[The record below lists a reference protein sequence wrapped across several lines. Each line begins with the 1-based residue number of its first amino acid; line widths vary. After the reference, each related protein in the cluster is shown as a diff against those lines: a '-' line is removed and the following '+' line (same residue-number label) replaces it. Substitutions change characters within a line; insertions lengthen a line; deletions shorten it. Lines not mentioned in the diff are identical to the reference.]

1 MSFSAIQMLI
11 ESLREIENTP
21 EVQDEPAVVEAK
33 ILIREDASYMRSI
46 EEFLFNLGPDDVGV
60 EKFGPYT
67 VHFEGFS
74 DYCQQD
80 AQDRCYLPKDAPRH
94 LEKYEDIYD
103 EVLRDFV
110 NREDGKMPVDYG
122 LTGDEEYP
130 VFYAIFKEESINENL
145 INIRN
150 HII

>member
-1 MSFSAIQMLI
+1 MSFSALL
-11 ESLREIENTP
+11 ESLRELECEP
-21 EVQDEPAVVEAK
+21 EIQEVTTVKKDKAP
-33 ILIREDASYMRSI
+33 LREDASYRRSI

-60 EKFGPYT
+60 EKFGPFT

-80 AQDRCYLPKDAPRH
+80 AQDRCHLPKDNPRY
-94 LEKYEDIYD
+94 LANYDDIYD

-110 NREDGKMPVDYG
+110 NREDGNMPIDYG

-130 VFYAIFKEESINENL
+130 VFYAIFKDESLNESL
-145 INIRN
+145 INTKN
-150 HII
+150 NLFLTK